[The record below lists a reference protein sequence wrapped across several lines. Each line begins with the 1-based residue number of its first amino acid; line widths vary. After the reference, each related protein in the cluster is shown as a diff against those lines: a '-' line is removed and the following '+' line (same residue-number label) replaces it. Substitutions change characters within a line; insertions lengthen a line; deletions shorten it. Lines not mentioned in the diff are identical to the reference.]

1 MNESY
6 PFRLV
11 PVLSHLVLVQ
21 CIVLIAIESKM

>member
-11 PVLSHLVLVQ
+11 SVLSHLVLVSAMH
-21 CIVLIAIESKM
+21 CINTQRM